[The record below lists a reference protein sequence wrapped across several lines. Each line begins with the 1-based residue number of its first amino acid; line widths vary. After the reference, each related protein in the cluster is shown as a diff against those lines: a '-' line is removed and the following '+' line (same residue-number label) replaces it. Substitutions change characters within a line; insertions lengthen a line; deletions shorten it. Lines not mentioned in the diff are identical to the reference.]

1 MLGSAQTKKYRR
13 DAGKRVF
20 VNRSLELG
28 KIKFFGFDMDYTL
41 ASYKTPA
48 YETLGF
54 RLVIEHLVSIGYPN
68 ELLQL
73 QYDSTFPSRGLWFD
87 NIYGNLLK
95 VDPYGNILVGAHG
108 FDFLSPAAIEALY
121 PNKFIQLSEER
132 VYVLNTLFSVPETY
146 LLASLVNY
154 LDNSP
159 GCKRSTTGIT
169 LGDLFMSY
177 HSVYQDVRKAVD
189 YVHYHGSLKQITLEN
204 LERYIHKD
212 NRIPMLLDRMR
223 ETGAKTF
230 LLTNSAYHYT
240 DKVMAYLLDSEN
252 RNWRSYFDA
261 IVVDANK
268 PLWFA
273 EGTVFRQ
280 IDTESGVPKIGSHIG
295 PLKPHVAYA
304 GGSCEVFSKLLGAKG
319 REVLYVGDHIFGDVL
334 RSKKGRGWR
343 TFLVVPELLHELQ
356 IWTERKGL
364 FLRLQKLDV
373 ALGSVFKNMDSSSDQ
388 PPDIRKIRQDIRK
401 VTHEMDMCYGIFGS
415 LFRSGSRQTFFA
427 SQVERYADLYAH
439 SCCNLLYYPFF
450 YFFRAAPML
459 MPHEST
465 VEHETSESIDSGGQ
479 LMGRG
484 RVVAGDSATP
494 PLTDGYLGNKNGEA
508 GEQNCKKT
516 SETKRLD
523 LPETP
528 TQPTYVHED
537 DRDDELIKSVSL
549 EGTSEDASFDNN

>member
-1 MLGSAQTKKYRR
+1 M
-13 DAGKRVF
+13 D
-20 VNRSLELG
+20 NR
-28 KIKFFGFDMDYTL
+28 
-41 ASYKTPA
+41 
-48 YETLGF
+48 
-54 RLVIEHLVSIGYPN
+54 
-68 ELLQL
+68 
-73 QYDSTFPSRGLWFD
+73 
-87 NIYGNLLK
+87 
-95 VDPYGNILVGAHG
+95 
-108 FDFLSPAAIEALY
+108 
-121 PNKFIQLSEER
+121 
-132 VYVLNTLFSVPETY
+132 LNVTH
-146 LLASLVNY
+146 
-154 LDNSP
+154 
-159 GCKRSTTGIT
+159 RSSTGIT

-189 YVHYHGSLKQITLEN
+189 YVHYHGSMKQITLEN
-204 LERYIHKD
+204 LDLYIHKD

-230 LLTNSAYHYT
+230 LLTNSGYYYT
-240 DKVMAYLLDSEN
+240 DKVMTYLLDSEN

-280 IDTESGVPKIGSHIG
+280 IDTESGVPKIGSHLG
-295 PLKPHVAYA
+295 SLKPHVAYA

-319 REVLYVGDHIFGDVL
+319 REVLYVGDHIF
-334 RSKKGRGWR
+334 
-343 TFLVVPELLHELQ
+343 VVPELLHELQ

-364 FLRLQKLDV
+364 FSRLQRLDV
-373 ALGSVFKNMDSSSDQ
+373 SLGSVFKNMDSSSDQ
-388 PPDIRKIRQDIRK
+388 PPDIRKIRLDIRK
-401 VTHEMDMCYGIFGS
+401 ITHEMDMCYGIFGS

-465 VEHETSESIDSGGQ
+465 VEHETTGSIDSSGQ
-479 LMGRG
+479 LLKGRG
-484 RVVAGDSATP
+484 RVIGGDLDTSP
-494 PLTDGYLGNKNGEA
+494 VIDGYHGNKNSA
-508 GEQNCKKT
+508 SSEQSCKKF

-523 LPETP
+523 LAETP

-537 DRDDELIKSVSL
+537 ERDDELLKSISL
-549 EGTSEDASFDNN
+549 EETSEEDTVDTN